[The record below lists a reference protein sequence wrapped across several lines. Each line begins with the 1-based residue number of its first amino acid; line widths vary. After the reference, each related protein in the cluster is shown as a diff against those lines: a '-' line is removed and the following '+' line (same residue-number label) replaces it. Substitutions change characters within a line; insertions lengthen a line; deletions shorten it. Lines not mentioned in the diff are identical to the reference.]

1 MLNSPLLYPHKDINE
16 CNGNHQCDHDCTNT
30 NGSFICS
37 CDPGYE
43 LQSDDRTC
51 EGFVLHSYMQAIALS
66 NY

>member
-51 EGFVLHSYMQAIALS
+51 EGFCAI
-66 NY
+66 